1 MLFPLFRCH
10 CQELGA
16 KWRTVDGRAYIIYD
30 RFMEFVRI
38 DFLFFWVYNTL
49 DMTLKEGQPWTL
61 AVVAIYLVEVAPQR
75 PW

>member
-1 MLFPLFRCH
+1 M
-10 CQELGA
+10 GA
-16 KWRTVDGRAYIIYD
+16 PIFIYD

-38 DFLFFWVYNTL
+38 DFLFFWVYNIL